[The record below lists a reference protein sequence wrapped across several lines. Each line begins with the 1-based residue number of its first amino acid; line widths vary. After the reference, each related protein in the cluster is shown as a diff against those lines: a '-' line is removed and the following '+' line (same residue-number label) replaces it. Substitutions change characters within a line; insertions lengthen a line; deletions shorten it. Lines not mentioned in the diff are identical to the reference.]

1 MIFLSYISFQVYWCH
16 LLSYC
21 RTSGDTRLNT
31 MKLFLRGL
39 YHSFPIQLVL
49 LHLKKFQVLLVFWFI
64 LFSTIDGSFMKSFG
78 ADSLYLAPEYMGNVN
93 ALGAAIVGAAF
104 GVFVMSWNIT
114 TFILFSRHFRFLAT
128 TSNPFLKYCINN
140 GIIPLLFLIFYF
152 IKAVEFNRYKQLMS
166 TGEILLLT
174 LGFVAGLI
182 VIIVISLVYFFR
194 ADKTIIRRLTPVISN
209 PQLFK
214 AQFKRA
220 ETKLNQSRLIRVEWY
235 LNAIFRLKKVR
246 DVSHYSREFI
256 ETIFGRH
263 HFAAVISIF
272 IAFVFLIVLGFWLD
286 HPLFQLPAA
295 AGITIFFAILIAV
308 SGAFSY
314 FLQSWSIPFLILLF
328 IATNLL
334 YRYNIIDPSNKAYGL
349 NYTNLDERPE
359 YSRDT
364 LLSLCTPASVQRD
377 KENMIAILNA
387 WKAKQREEKP
397 VMYII
402 TTSGGGNRSAA
413 FTMNVL
419 QRLDSLSNGELMHK
433 TVLITGASGG
443 MLGAAYFRELYRH
456 KVCFG
461 DSINLQ
467 DRQYVDDIS
476 NDLLNPLFTSL
487 VARDL
492 ASPAQRF
499 KVGNYEYIKDRGYAF
514 EQKLNANTHGLLDNQ
529 LISWQ
534 QDEQQARIPLMLFNS
549 VVTRDGR
556 KMIISTQPVSFLM
569 KPVFDSLDGEIDPDA
584 VDYLALFRKQDP
596 LNLRMLTALRMN
608 ATFPYVLPNV
618 WLPSNPVID
627 VMDAGLRDNYG
638 QETAVRFMQV
648 FEQWI
653 RENTSGVVLIQI
665 RDRKEG
671 GWESPFESDNITE
684 VVTKP
689 MLLLQYNWY
698 KMQEYNQNDL
708 LSLSRSLLGNYFRKL
723 TFIYT
728 PEKEEAR
735 AVLNFHL
742 TKREKQD
749 IARALDSKYNS
760 QVFSLFQQIATTPS
774 APVE

>member
-1 MIFLSYISFQVYWCH
+1 
-16 LLSYC
+16 
-21 RTSGDTRLNT
+21 
-31 MKLFLRGL
+31 MKLFLKGL

-49 LHLKKFQVLLVFWFI
+49 LHLKKFQVLLIFWYI
-64 LFSTIDGSFMKSFG
+64 LFSTVNGTFMKSFG
-78 ADSLYLAPEYMGNVN
+78 ADSLYLAPEYMGDVN
-93 ALGAAIVGAAF
+93 PLAAGFVGMAIGIF
-104 GVFVMSWNIT
+104 IMSWNIT

-140 GIIPLLFLIFYF
+140 GVIPFLFLVFYF
-152 IKAVEFNRYKQLMS
+152 VRAVDFDTHKELMS
-166 TGEILLLT
+166 GGEILLLAI
-174 LGFVAGLI
+174 GFLSGLI
-182 VIIVISLVYFFR
+182 IIIALSLFYFFR

-214 AQFKRA
+214 AQFKKG
-220 ETKLNQSRLIRVEWY
+220 ETKLNQSRLIKVEWY
-235 LNAIFRLKKVR
+235 LNSLFKLKKVR

-263 HFAAVISIF
+263 HFAAVLSIF
-272 IAFVFLIVLGFWLD
+272 VAFIFLIVMGFWLD

-295 AGITIFFAILIAV
+295 SGITIFFAILIAV

-328 IATNLL
+328 ILTNIL

-349 NYTNLDERPE
+349 NYQNKDERPE

-364 LLSLCTPASVQRD
+364 LVAMCNAQRVERD
-377 KENMIAILNA
+377 KKNMIAILNA
-387 WKAKQREEKP
+387 WKERQPEDKP
-397 VMYII
+397 LMYII

-419 QRLDSLSNGELMHK
+419 QRLDSVSGGELLKK

-443 MLGAAYFRELYRH
+443 MLGATYFRELYRQ
-456 KVCFG
+456 KQKG
-461 DSINLQ
+461 KPIDLQ
-467 DRQYVDDIS
+467 DRKYVEDIS

-499 KVGNYEYIKDRGYAF
+499 KVGEFEYIKDRGYAF
-514 EQKLNANTHGLLDNQ
+514 EQKLNANTRGFLDNQ
-529 LISWQ
+529 LKTWYD
-534 QDEQQARIPLMLFNS
+534 DEKNGRIPLMLFNS

-556 KMIISTQPVSFLM
+556 KMIICTQPISFLM
-569 KPVFDSLDGEIDPDA
+569 KPVFDTSAGAIDPDA
-584 VDYLALFRKQDP
+584 VDYAALFRKQGP

-618 WLPSNPVID
+618 WLPSKPVID
-627 VMDAGLRDNYG
+627 VMDAGLRDNFG
-638 QETAVRFMQV
+638 QETAIRFIQV
-648 FEQWI
+648 FEDWI
-653 RENTSGVVLIQI
+653 RENTSGILFIHI
-665 RDRKEG
+665 RDRKAG
-671 GWESPFESDNITE
+671 GWEHPFESNNITE

-708 LSLSRSLLGNYFRKL
+708 LSLSQSLMGSYFHKL
-723 TFIYT
+723 SFIYT

-749 IARALDSKYNS
+749 IAHALESDYNKK
-760 QVFSLFQQIATTPS
+760 VFATFSRLTRNTTIAKPGS
-774 APVE
+774 D